1 MTNAAPHPATSVLEG
16 EIRQQPAVI
25 ANLINSPDIAPVAAA
40 LRAANPSHIVFAARG
55 TSDNAARY
63 AQYLFGIHLGLPV
76 TLAAPS
82 ISTLYQSP
90 PRYRDAAVIGISQ
103 SGQATD
109 VLQVL
114 QDAAAQGALTVA
126 ITNNTDSPM
135 AQHAAHHIALKA
147 GVEQSVAATKT
158 YTAQLTALAL
168 LTAQLAEDATL
179 HRDLA
184 QLPAWMAQA
193 LHIAPLLAERA
204 ERFRFMAHCVVLG
217 RGYNYATA
225 FEIALKVKELTYVI
239 AEPYSSAD
247 FRHGPKAM
255 IEEDFPII
263 AVIPD
268 GATLP
273 DLLALVRDMRERG
286 ADLTVI
292 SANPEA
298 LELAHLALPMPEG
311 VSEWLSPIVAVVAG
325 QFLAMDIA
333 AVKGNALDAPRNLT
347 KVTQTR

>member
-1 MTNAAPHPATSVLEG
+1 MTDVADSILAQ
-16 EIRQQPAVI
+16 EIHQQPDVVARLLDQTHF
-25 ANLINSPDIAPVAAA
+25 AQVAAA
-40 LRAANPSHIVFAARG
+40 LRAADPSHIVLAARG
-55 TSDNAARY
+55 SSDNAARY

-82 ISTLYQSP
+82 ISTLYHSP
-90 PRYRDAAVIGISQ
+90 PRYRHAIVIGISQ
-103 SGQATD
+103 SGQAAD

-114 QDAAAQGALTVA
+114 KDAAAQGVPTVA
-126 ITNNTDSPM
+126 ITNAPESPM
-135 AQHAAHHIALKA
+135 AQQADYHLDLSADL
-147 GVEQSVAATKT
+147 ERSVAATKT
-158 YTAQLTALAL
+158 YTAQLTAFAL
-168 LTAQLAEDATL
+168 LAAHWSQNAALLA
-179 HRDLA
+179 DLRR
-184 QLPAWMAQA
+184 LPDLMVRA
-193 LHIAPLLAERA
+193 LQIAPVLAERA
-204 ERFRFMAHCVVLG
+204 ERFRFMSHCVVLG

-225 FEIALKVKELTYVI
+225 FEIALKIKELTYVI

-263 AVIPD
+263 AVMPD

-273 DLLALVRDMRERG
+273 DMSALTRDMRERG

-298 LELAHLALPMPEG
+298 LALAHLPLPMPQD
-311 VSEWLSPIVAVVAG
+311 VPEWLSPIVAVIAG
-325 QFLAMDIA
+325 QFLAMHVA

-347 KVTQTR
+347 KITQTR